1 MKHETNLS
9 SLQNPPQT
17 QVRLPRSH
25 ENHNGPQAYQPP
37 PQSRQ
42 RDSLRLTTTDPETDC
57 TAAEEK
63 SRSDLDGFSSSNRQA
78 VSRKSL
84 IFRKKD
90 RLLKRHEFKRIS
102 RARNRLVGVRL
113 CIDLAQ
119 GRSLRLGITTPAHY
133 GSSPERSRFKRLVR
147 EAFRLNRENFPQNIE
162 INVSP
167 RKFAKKAA
175 FADIQEE
182 LLQLLNTQ
190 KPC

>member
-9 SLQNPPQT
+9 SLQDPPQT

-25 ENHNGPQAYQPP
+25 ENHNGPQAHQSP
-37 PQSRQ
+37 PQSGQ
-42 RDSLRLTTTDPETDC
+42 RDSLRLTNDPETDC

-63 SRSDLDGFSSSNRQA
+63 SRSDFDGFSSGNRQA
-78 VSRKSL
+78 GSRKSL

-119 GRSLRLGITTPAHY
+119 GKSLRLGITTPAHY

-147 EAFRLNRENFPQNIE
+147 EAFRLNRNNLPHNIE

-182 LLQLLNTQ
+182 LLQLLNTP

>member
-9 SLQNPPQT
+9 SLKDPPKT
-17 QVRLPRSH
+17 QVRIPRSH
-25 ENHNGPQAYQPP
+25 ENHNGPQADQSP
-37 PQSRQ
+37 PQSWQ
-42 RDSLRLTTTDPETDC
+42 RDSLRLTDHPETSC
-57 TAAEEK
+57 STAEEK
-63 SRSDLDGFSSSNRQA
+63 SRSRFDAFSSIATGA

-102 RARNRLVGVRL
+102 RARNRLVGMRL

-119 GRSLRLGITTPAHY
+119 GKTLRLGITTPAHY

-147 EAFRLNRENFPQNIE
+147 EAFRLNREKLPSNIE

-182 LLQLLNTQ
+182 LLQLLHTQ